1 MEYQFDFGPVL
12 ARWPELVQG
21 TLLTIWLT
29 LAATAIGLPIA
40 AVLAATRTYGPK
52 PLRWLV
58 GAYVELIRNTPFL
71 IQLYFVFFAMPGLG
85 IRLTA
90 NQAAILAMV
99 VNLVAYAVEIV
110 RAGLEAIP
118 RGQIEAGRALGMRP
132 IRILRHIVLGQALRI
147 VYPSLASQFV
157 LQLLGSSL
165 VSAIAAE
172 ELTAVAN
179 NIMIVT
185 FRNFEVFGVVT
196 GIYLVL
202 SLAFRGLLGGVHQ
215 RAFRWEG

>member
-1 MEYQFDFGPVL
+1 MDYQFDFGPVL
-12 ARWPELVQG
+12 AHWPELLRG
-21 TLLTIWLT
+21 TWLT
-29 LAATAIGLPIA
+29 VALTAAATAIGLPIA
-40 AVLAATRTYGPK
+40 ALLAALRSYGPR

-58 GAYVELIRNTPFL
+58 SLYVELIRNTPFL
-71 IQLYFVFFAMPGLG
+71 IQLYFVFFALPGLG
-85 IRLTA
+85 LRLTA
-90 NQAAILAMV
+90 NTAAILAMV
-99 VNLVAYAVEIV
+99 VNLVAYAIEIV

-118 RGQIEAGRALGMRP
+118 RGQIEAGRALGLGP
-132 IRILRHIVLGQALRI
+132 YRILRHIVLAQALRV
-147 VYPSLASQFV
+147 VYPALASQFV

-196 GIYLVL
+196 LVYLAL
-202 SLAFRGLLGGVHQ
+202 SLLFRGLLGSVH
-215 RAFRWEG
+215 RFAFRWTG

>member
-1 MEYQFDFGPVL
+1 V
-12 ARWPELVQG
+12 
-21 TLLTIWLT
+21 WLT
-29 LAATAIGLPIA
+29 AAATAIGLPIA
-40 AVLAATRTYGPK
+40 ALLAALRSYGPR

-58 GAYVELIRNTPFL
+58 GLYVELIRNTPFL
-71 IQLYFVFFAMPGLG
+71 IQLYFVFFALPSAGL
-85 IRLTA
+85 RLTA
-90 NQAAILAMV
+90 NTAAITAMV

-118 RGQIEAGRALGMRP
+118 RGQIEAGRALGLGP
-132 IRILRHIVLGQALRI
+132 YRILRHIVLAQALRV
-147 VYPSLASQFV
+147 VYPALASQFV

-196 GIYLVL
+196 AIYLAL
-202 SLAFRGLLGGVHQ
+202 SLFFRALLGGVH
-215 RAFRWEG
+215 RAAFRWVG

>member
-21 TLLTIWLT
+21 TLLTIWLSVAT
-29 LAATAIGLPIA
+29 TAIGLPIA
-40 AVLAATRTYGPK
+40 AVLAALRVYGPRWV
-52 PLRWLV
+52 RWLI

-71 IQLYFVFFAMPGLG
+71 VQLYFVFFALPNIGL
-85 IRLTA
+85 RLNA
-90 NQAAILAMV
+90 NSAAILAMV
-99 VNLVAYAVEIV
+99 LNLVAYAVEIL
-110 RAGLEAIP
+110 RAGLEAVP
-118 RGQIEAGRALGMRP
+118 RGQIEAGRALGLGRL
-132 IRILRHIVLGQALRI
+132 RILRHIVLAQALRI
-147 VYPSLASQFV
+147 VYPALASQFV

-185 FRNFEVFGVVT
+185 FRNFEVFGLVT
-196 GIYLVL
+196 VIYLVL
-202 SLAFRGLLGGVHQ
+202 SLSFRAVFGGFH
-215 RAFRWEG
+215 RYAFRWQA

>member
-21 TLLTIWLT
+21 TLLTIWLSV
-29 LAATAIGLPIA
+29 AATMIGLPIA
-40 AVLAATRTYGPK
+40 AVLAGLRVYGPRW
-52 PLRWLV
+52 LRWLV

-71 IQLYFVFFAMPGLG
+71 VQLYFVFFALPNIGV
-85 IRLTA
+85 RLNA
-90 NQAAILAMV
+90 NSAAILAMV
-99 VNLVAYAVEIV
+99 LNLVAYAIEIV
-110 RAGLEAIP
+110 RAGLEAVP
-118 RGQIEAGRALGMRP
+118 RGQIEAGRALGLGRL
-132 IRILRHIVLGQALRI
+132 RILRHIVLGQALRI
-147 VYPSLASQFV
+147 VYPALASQFV

-185 FRNFEVFGVVT
+185 FRNFEVFGLVT
-196 GIYLVL
+196 VIYLVL
-202 SLAFRGLLGGVHQ
+202 SLSFRAVLGGLH
-215 RAFRWEG
+215 RYAFRWQA

>member
-1 MEYQFDFGPVL
+1 MEYQFDFGPVFIH
-12 ARWPELVQG
+12 WPDLLRG
-21 TLLTIWLT
+21 TWLTIWLT

-40 AVLAATRTYGPK
+40 AILAAIRSYGPR

-58 GAYVELIRNTPFL
+58 GLYVELIRNTPFL

-85 IRLTA
+85 LRMTA
-90 NQAAILAMV
+90 NTAAILAMV

-118 RGQIEAGRALGMRP
+118 RGQIEAGRALGLGP
-132 IRILRHIVLGQALRI
+132 LRILRHIVLAQALRI
-147 VYPSLASQFV
+147 VYPALASQFV

-196 GIYLVL
+196 AIYLTL
-202 SLAFRGLLGGVHQ
+202 SLAFRALLGTVHH
-215 RAFRWEG
+215 RAFRWIG

>member
-21 TLLTIWLT
+21 TLLTIWLSVAT
-29 LAATAIGLPIA
+29 TAIGLPIA
-40 AVLAATRTYGPK
+40 AVLAALRVYGPRWV
-52 PLRWLV
+52 RWLI

-71 IQLYFVFFAMPGLG
+71 VQLYFVFFALPNIGL
-85 IRLTA
+85 RLNA
-90 NQAAILAMV
+90 NSAAILAMV
-99 VNLVAYAVEIV
+99 LNLVAYAVEIL
-110 RAGLEAIP
+110 RAGLEAVP
-118 RGQIEAGRALGMRP
+118 RGQIEAGRALGLGRL
-132 IRILRHIVLGQALRI
+132 RILRHIVLAQALRI
-147 VYPSLASQFV
+147 VYPALASQFV

-185 FRNFEVFGVVT
+185 FRNFEVFGLVT
-196 GIYLVL
+196 VIYLVL
-202 SLAFRGLLGGVHQ
+202 SLSFRAVLGGFH
-215 RAFRWEG
+215 RYAFRWQA